1 MEVEI
6 VSLEE
11 GVDIDV
17 NGRFYRYKLVRFRV
31 DGVEHTLRISMKDF
45 NEGRTE
51 ELVMKEAEKIAKV
64 MGKKIKL

>member
-11 GVDIDV
+11 GVDIDQ
-17 NGRFYRYKLVRFRV
+17 NGRFYRYKLARFRV

-45 NEGRTE
+45 NEGKTMD
-51 ELVMKEAEKIAKV
+51 LIKQEAEKIAKV
-64 MGKKIKL
+64 MGKKFKM